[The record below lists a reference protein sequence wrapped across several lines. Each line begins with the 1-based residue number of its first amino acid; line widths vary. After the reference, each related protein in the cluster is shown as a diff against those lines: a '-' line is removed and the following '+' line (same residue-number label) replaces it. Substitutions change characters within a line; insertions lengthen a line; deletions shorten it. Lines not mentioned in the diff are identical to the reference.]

1 MNYVS
6 LHNLTHFSLLDAT
19 TRPKYLAKF
28 AKDNNMPAIAITD
41 NAALYGACKFFD
53 ECEKQDVKAIIG
65 ANMFLCDDMN
75 IKDVSNRTACNLVL
89 LAKNKT
95 GYLNLIQLI
104 TKAHL
109 EGFYYKP
116 RIDYKLLKEYSEG
129 IICLSGDLTSDIS
142 RSLLADNF
150 ERAKE
155 YTQKLKDI
163 FSDDFYLEVLP
174 PTNLPKQEIIN
185 EGIFKLSN
193 EFDIKVVCA
202 SNSHY
207 FLKSDKDAFDIL
219 VCIQNGDFI
228 TNPER
233 FKYEGELYNYTYEEL
248 SEIFKDNLECL
259 SNTLEV
265 ADKCDFRIEY
275 NLDLLPRFECPDN
288 LTSKEYLM
296 KLCKEGLYAKYSED
310 EQEDALK
317 RLDYEFSI
325 IESMGFI
332 DYFLI
337 VWDFINFAKQKGII
351 VGPGRGSAAG
361 ALIAYVLDITTVDPL
376 KYGLYFERF
385 LNPERVSMPDIDI
398 DFADHRRDEVMDY
411 VVEKYGRMNVAQ
423 VITYGTMS
431 AKAAVRDVGRAMGY
445 PYSEVDGFAKLL
457 PPTVFGKHNPLK
469 DSVVDAQ
476 ELAIEYKRNPRCK
489 ALFDNAIQ
497 LEGTIRNCG
506 THACA
511 VIISDQPLTNFTPLQ
526 NASGKEGVIVT
537 QYSMKPLET
546 IGLLKM
552 DFLGLRNLTII
563 ENTLIN
569 IKAKHGIEIDIDNI
583 PLDDEKAYKL
593 LSAGLTTGVFQLESG
608 GMRKY
613 LKELIPS
620 RLEDIIAMNALYRP
634 GPMEYIPQYIAGKHD
649 PTSIKYMHPLFE
661 SILKETYGVGVY
673 QEQILEIA
681 KIFAGFSLGQADVLR
696 RAVGKKIPELL
707 EEQKVKFAQG
717 AKDQGHDP
725 KFAEKVFDD
734 VITPFAG
741 YGFNKSHATCYAYI
755 SYQTAYLKAHY
766 QTEFM
771 AALMTSDLDN
781 TDRIIIEINECNQ
794 LGIEILPPNINESL
808 VDFTATK
815 ENEIRFGLGAI
826 KGLGVNLIEKILDER
841 KNGKFENLS
850 DLCSR
855 LTPDVLNKKSIT
867 ALAYAGALDEFGD
880 RHQIASNYEILNSY
894 SKSALKSRETGQ
906 YSLFGEEEKQ
916 ADIQLISVPEI
927 SNLDLLKKEK
937 EVLGIYV
944 SDHPLSGIKVDSKK
958 FTSIDQFK
966 EDKKSYSC
974 VAMISGYRK
983 FLTKKGDYMAMFKL
997 EDSTSEIESLIFP
1010 RNFASL
1016 SLNLTDD
1023 MIVSVTG
1030 TLSVEDSKKL
1040 FVNSIREF
1048 SFANIKEEDKNEQNS
1063 SSSML
1068 SYDEKNLTL
1077 VINIDSDTP
1086 KESLVELKSIL
1097 AQKGDVSVSI
1107 HMIKDNKITKKLK
1120 LRSKIKFDDNV
1131 KNNIVELL
1139 S

>member
-19 TRPKYLAKF
+19 TRPKYLAQF

-41 NAALYGACKFFD
+41 NAAMYGACKFYD
-53 ECEKQDVKAIIG
+53 ECKKQGVKAIIG
-65 ANMFLCDDMN
+65 ANMFLCDDMT

-95 GYLNLIQLI
+95 GYLNLMQLI

-109 EGFYYKP
+109 DGFYYKP
-116 RIDYKLLKEYSEG
+116 RIDYKLLKEFSEG
-129 IICLSGDLTSDIS
+129 LICLSGDLTSDIS

-150 ERAKE
+150 DRGLE
-155 YTQKLKDI
+155 YANLLKDI
-163 FSDDFYLEVLP
+163 FADDFYLEVLP
-174 PTNLPKQEIIN
+174 PTNLPKQEKIN
-185 EGIFKLSN
+185 EGVFKISN
-193 EFDIKVVCA
+193 EIDVKVVCA

-207 FLKSDKDAFDIL
+207 FLESDKDAFDIL

-248 SEIFKDNLECL
+248 KVIFKDNLDCL

-265 ADKCDFRIEY
+265 ADKCTFEIEY
-275 NLDLLPRFECPDN
+275 NLDLLPRFDCPDG
-288 LTSKEYLM
+288 LSSKDYLM
-296 KLCKEGLYAKYSED
+296 KLCKEGLYEKYPKE
-310 EQEDALK
+310 EQADALK

-337 VWDFINFAKQKGII
+337 VWDFINFAKQKDII

-376 KYGLYFERF
+376 RYGLYFERF

-469 DSVVDAQ
+469 DSVIDAQ

-489 ALFDNAIQ
+489 ALFDNAIK

-569 IKAKHGIEIDIDNI
+569 IKARHNVDINIDNI

-613 LKELIPS
+613 LKELVPS

-649 PTSIKYMHPLFE
+649 PSSIKYMHPLFE

-826 KGLGVNLIEKILDER
+826 KGLGVNLIEKILEER
-841 KNGKFENLS
+841 KNGKFLNLT

-867 ALAYAGALDEFGD
+867 ALAYAGALDEFGN
-880 RHQIASNYEILNSY
+880 RHQIASNYEILNAY

-906 YSLFGEEEKQ
+906 YSLFGEEEKL
-916 ADIQLISVPEI
+916 ADIQLISVPEL
-927 SNLDLLKKEK
+927 SNLDMLKKEK
-937 EVLGIYV
+937 EVLGLYV
-944 SDHPLSGIKVDSKK
+944 SDHPLAGIKFDSKK
-958 FTSIDQFK
+958 FTTISKFS
-966 EDKKSYSC
+966 ENKKSYSC

-983 FLTKKGDYMAMFKL
+983 FLTKKGDYMAMFRL
-997 EDSTSEIESLIFP
+997 EDATSEIESLIFP

-1030 TLSVEDSKKL
+1030 TLSIEDSKKL

-1048 SFANIKEEDKNEQNS
+1048 SFANIIEDKKDDD
-1063 SSSML
+1063 SMIAF
-1068 SYDEKNLTL
+1068 DKDNLTL
-1077 VINIDSDTP
+1077 VINVDSDTP
-1086 KESLVELKSIL
+1086 KESLLELKQIL
-1097 AQKGDVSVSI
+1097 SVKGEVSVSM
-1107 HMIKDNKITKKLK
+1107 HMIKNNKIVKKLK
-1120 LRSKIKFDDNV
+1120 LRSKIKFDDEV
-1131 KNNIVELL
+1131 KKNIVELL

>member
-1 MNYVS
+1 MNFVS

-19 TRPKYLAKF
+19 TRPKFLAKF
-28 AKDNNMPAIAITD
+28 AKDHNMPAIAITD
-41 NAALYGACKFFD
+41 NAALYGACKFYD
-53 ECEKQDVKAIIG
+53 ECKKLDVKAIIG
-65 ANMFLCDDMN
+65 ANMFLCDDMSV
-75 IKDVSNRTACNLVL
+75 KDVSNRTACNLVL
-89 LAKNKT
+89 LVKNKT
-95 GYLNLIQLI
+95 GYLNLMQLI

-109 EGFYYKP
+109 DGFYYKA

-129 IICLSGDLTSDIS
+129 LICLSGDLTSDIS

-150 ERAKE
+150 SRAKD
-155 YTQKLKDI
+155 YANLLKDI
-163 FSDDFYLEVLP
+163 FGDDFYLEVLP
-174 PTNLPKQEIIN
+174 STNFPKQELIN
-185 EGIFKLSN
+185 QGIFKLGD
-193 EFDIKVVCA
+193 ELEIKVVCA

-207 FLKSDKDAFDIL
+207 PLQADKDAFDIL

-233 FKYEGELYNYTYEEL
+233 YKYEGELYNYSYQEL
-248 SEIFKDNLECL
+248 MELFKDNLDCI

-265 ADKCDFRIEY
+265 ADKCNFEIEY
-275 NLDLLPRFECPDN
+275 NLDLLPRYECPLGLN
-288 LTSKEYLM
+288 STEYLL
-296 KLCKEGLYAKYSED
+296 KLCKEGLFSKYPVT
-310 EQEDALK
+310 EQEEALK
-317 RLDYEFSI
+317 RLDYEFSV
-325 IESMGFI
+325 IESMGFV

-457 PPTVFGKHNPLK
+457 PPTVFGKHNPLNE
-469 DSVVDAQ
+469 SVVDAQ
-476 ELAIEYKRNPRCK
+476 ELAQEYNRNPRCK
-489 ALFDNAIQ
+489 ALFDNAIK
-497 LEGTIRNCG
+497 LEGTIRNVG

-526 NASGKEGVIVT
+526 NAAGKEGVIVT
-537 QYSMKPLET
+537 QYSMKPLEE

-569 IKAKHGIEIDIDNI
+569 IKNKHGIDIDIDKI
-583 PLDDEKAYKL
+583 PLDDQKAYQL
-593 LSAGLTTGVFQLESG
+593 LSAGLTTGVFQLESA

-725 KFAEKVFDD
+725 KFAEQVFDD

-794 LGIEILPPNINESL
+794 LGIDILPPNINQSL

-826 KGLGVNLIEKILDER
+826 KGLGVNLIEKIIAER
-841 KNGKFENLS
+841 ENGYFTSLS

-855 LTPDVLNKKSIT
+855 LTPDLLNKKSIT
-867 ALAYAGALDEFGD
+867 ALAYAGALDDFGD
-880 RHQIASNYEILNSY
+880 RHQIASNYEILNAY
-894 SKSALKSRETGQ
+894 SKAALKSKETGQ

-916 ADIQLISVPEI
+916 ADIQLITVPEI
-927 SNLDLLKKEK
+927 SNIDLLKKEK
-937 EVLGIYV
+937 EVLGLYV
-944 SDHPLSGIKVDSKK
+944 SDHPLSKVKIDSKK
-958 FTSIDQFK
+958 FIPIESFA
-966 EDKKSYSC
+966 EDKKSYTC
-974 VAMISGYRK
+974 VSMISGYRK
-983 FLTKKGDYMAMFKL
+983 FLTKKGDYMASFKL
-997 EDSTSEIESLIFP
+997 EDATAEIDALIFP
-1010 RNFASL
+1010 RNFAALGVNL
-1016 SLNLTDD
+1016 SDD

-1030 TLSVEDSKKL
+1030 TLSIEDSKKF
-1040 FVNSIREF
+1040 FVNSIKEF
-1048 SFANIKEEDKNEQNS
+1048 DLSLYSHPEKESNDEQSVIAFDKE
-1063 SSSML
+1063 
-1068 SYDEKNLTL
+1068 NLTL
-1077 VINIDSDTP
+1077 VVNVPFDTP
-1086 KESLVELKSIL
+1086 KESLLKLKEVLKNS
-1097 AQKGDVSVSI
+1097 GDVSVSI
-1107 HMIKDNKITKKLK
+1107 HMISDNKIVKKLK
-1120 LRSKIKFDDNV
+1120 LRNKIAFDESI